1 LKLASSDFGVW
12 LIIAIIFGIAKMWN
26 RFASSAPDDDEPA
39 PPPARPRPQPRPRP
53 QARPSVPPPP
63 RRQVE
68 RNVPP
73 VAKPVTQPTWETAP
87 KDLREF
93 MERLTRTVQPKPA
106 SPPPIARPAPPPA
119 PKPAAPTPAPVAA
132 KPAPTPAR
140 RASPWI
146 EAFRDRQNLRNI
158 IIANE
163 IIGPPRG
170 A

>member
-1 LKLASSDFGVW
+1 LKQAASDFGVW

-26 RFASSAPDDDEPA
+26 RFTSTAPDDEPA
-39 PPPARPRPQPRPRP
+39 PPPARPRLRP
-53 QARPSVPPPP
+53 QARPAAPLPP

-68 RNVPP
+68 RSVPP
-73 VAKPVTQPTWETAP
+73 VAKPVTQPPWEVAP

-93 MERLTRTVQPKPA
+93 VERLTGAGQPKPVT
-106 SPPPIARPAPPPA
+106 PPPIAHPPPPPP
-119 PKPAAPTPAPVAA
+119 PKPAAPTPAPAAA
-132 KPAPTPAR
+132 KPSPAPAR
-140 RASPWI
+140 RASPWV
-146 EAFRDRQNLRNI
+146 EAFRDRQKLRNI